1 MNDSADY
8 AEKNKMLE
16 DAKGVMETLAGSI
29 QVEAMKLSDWR
40 NVDITNHVHATSR
53 GHSEP
58 AASATI
64 NGQQWP
70 TIGAVGQAL
79 NAYHKAL
86 HEANA
91 AYRSLPEDMR
101 KVTKEPI
108 P

>member
-40 NVDITNHVHATSR
+40 NVDITNHIHATSR
-53 GHSEP
+53 GNSES
-58 AASATI
+58 AANATI
-64 NGQQWP
+64 NAQQWP
-70 TIGAVGQAL
+70 TIGAVGQPL
-79 NAYHKAL
+79 NTYHKAL

-91 AYRSLPEDMR
+91 AYRVLPDDVR